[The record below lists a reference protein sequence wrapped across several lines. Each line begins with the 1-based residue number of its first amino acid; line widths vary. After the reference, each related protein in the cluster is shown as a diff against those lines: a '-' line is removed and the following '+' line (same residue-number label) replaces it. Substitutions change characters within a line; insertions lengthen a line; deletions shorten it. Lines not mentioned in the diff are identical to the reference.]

1 MPASYVL
8 KLRDVIVGRS
18 ELAERDSAARVARGP
33 FRPGLG
39 WDLVEPIFALAEGV
53 NGSVSDEQRERYR
66 RARDTLALG
75 LYAPDN
81 TLVESIRLDVRKDPG
96 SPTGFVLH
104 AEIVDEAFWN
114 G

>member
-18 ELAERDSAARVARGP
+18 ELAERDGAARVARGP

-39 WDLVEPIFALAEGV
+39 WDLVEPIFALAEGTKGGV
-53 NGSVSDEQRERYR
+53 PDEQRERYR

-75 LYAPDN
+75 LYAADGA
-81 TLVESIRLDVRKDPG
+81 LVESIRLDVRKDPG
-96 SPTGFVLH
+96 SPTGLVLD
-104 AEIVDEAFWN
+104 AEIVDDAFWN

>member
-18 ELAERDSAARVARGP
+18 ELAARDGAKRLARGP

-39 WDLVEPIFALAEGV
+39 WDLVEPIFALAGNPNEG
-53 NGSVSDEQRERYR
+53 VSDEQRARYR

-75 LYAPDN
+75 LYAPDGS
-81 TLVESIRLDVRKDPG
+81 LVESIRLDVRKDPA
-96 SPTGFVLH
+96 SPTGLVLD
-104 AEIVDEAFWN
+104 AEIVDDAFWN
-114 G
+114 V

>member
-18 ELAERDSAARVARGP
+18 ELGERDRASRVAHGS

-39 WDLVEPIFALAEGV
+39 WDLVEPIFALAEGADGGV
-53 NGSVSDEQRERYR
+53 ADEQRQRYR

-75 LYAPDN
+75 LYGPDGA
-81 TLVESIRLDVRKDPG
+81 LVECIRLDVRRDPG
-96 SPTGFVLH
+96 SPTGLVLD
-104 AEIVDEAFWN
+104 AEIVDDAFWT